1 MECRACIEMSALSP
15 NSANKLL
22 IESEL
27 EKINRRNLLK
37 AAPGNSSNNNN
48 NNQDNSKVELGNNKN
63 TMITTLSCPLCV
75 EILST
80 APHIK

>member
-1 MECRACIEMSALSP
+1 MECWGCIKMSALSP

-48 NNQDNSKVELGNNKN
+48 NLDNNKVELGNNKN

-75 EILST
+75 DILST
-80 APHIK
+80 ASHIK

>member
-1 MECRACIEMSALSP
+1 MSALSP

-27 EKINRRNLLK
+27 EKISRRNLLK
-37 AAPGNSSNNNN
+37 AAPGNNSNN

-63 TMITTLSCPLCV
+63 TMITTLSLSCPLCV

>member
-1 MECRACIEMSALSP
+1 MECWGCIKMSALSP

-37 AAPGNSSNNNN
+37 AAPLNSSSN
-48 NNQDNSKVELGNNKN
+48 NNQDNNKVELGTNKN
-63 TMITTLSCPLCV
+63 TMITTLSCPLRV
-75 EILST
+75 KILST

>member
-1 MECRACIEMSALSP
+1 MSALSP

-37 AAPGNSSNNNN
+37 AAPGNSNNY
-48 NNQDNSKVELGNNKN
+48 NNQDNSKVELGTNKD
-63 TMITTLSCPLCV
+63 TMISTLSL
-75 EILST
+75 
-80 APHIK
+80 

>member
-1 MECRACIEMSALSP
+1 MAAIMECWGCIKMSALSP

-37 AAPGNSSNNNN
+37 VAPGNSSSNNSN
-48 NNQDNSKVELGNNKN
+48 NNQDNNKVELGNNK
-63 TMITTLSCPLCV
+63 IPL
-75 EILST
+75 
-80 APHIK
+80 

>member
-1 MECRACIEMSALSP
+1 MSALSP

-37 AAPGNSSNNNN
+37 AAPGNNSNNNN
-48 NNQDNSKVELGNNKN
+48 NNQDNNKVELGNNKN
-63 TMITTLSCPLCV
+63 TMITTLSCPLRV

>member
-1 MECRACIEMSALSP
+1 MSALSP

-48 NNQDNSKVELGNNKN
+48 QDNNKVELGNNKD
-63 TMITTLSCPLCV
+63 TMITTLSCPLRV

>member
-1 MECRACIEMSALSP
+1 MSALSP

-37 AAPGNSSNNNN
+37 AAPGNSSSN
-48 NNQDNSKVELGNNKN
+48 NNQDNNKVELGNNK
-63 TMITTLSCPLCV
+63 IP
-75 EILST
+75 
-80 APHIK
+80 